1 MECISGRDRVVA
13 VREGLDIFITKF
25 VKTRDDSFTSFTDIV
40 KDIVGGDNWKS
51 VDLIRGRL
59 RCN

>member
-1 MECISGRDRVVA
+1 MECVSGRDRVVA

-25 VKTRDDSFTSFTDIV
+25 VKAQGDSFTSFTDIV
-40 KDIVGGDNWKS
+40 KDIVGGDNLKS

>member
-13 VREGLDIFITKF
+13 VREGLDMFITKF
-25 VKTRDDSFTSFTDIV
+25 VKARGNSFTSFTDIV
-40 KDIVGGDNWKS
+40 KDTVGGDNGKS
-51 VDLIRGRL
+51 VDRVRGRL